1 MKKWGFCY
9 GYIKMKKLKKW
20 FRKDSA
26 VAWIFLAPSG
36 IGFALFYLIPFA
48 MGVFY
53 SFMDS
58 TVDSHFVGL
67 DNYRELLE
75 SGSFRKAASN
85 TFYFS
90 VVSVPLMLVLS
101 LGLAMLLNKNIY
113 LLKWLRT
120 AYVLPLVVQFKQL
133 ISTADNFADVDGAV
147 ISIIGDESRA
157 FFSGQKSV
165 EEVAKLIQNKTTTFL
180 NE

>member
-1 MKKWGFCY
+1 MKKWGFWY
-9 GYIKMKKLKKW
+9 GIMKKMK
-20 FRKDSA
+20 R
-26 VAWIFLAPSG
+26 WIARIQQLHGCFSHRVLLDLR
-36 IGFALFYLIPFA
+36 LFYLIPFA

-67 DNYRELLE
+67 DNYRELLA

-90 VVSVPLMLVLS
+90 AVSVPLMLVLS

-113 LLKWLRT
+113 FRKWLRT
-120 AYVLPLVVQFKQL
+120 AYVLPLVVPV
-133 ISTADNFADVDGAV
+133 A
-147 ISIIGDESRA
+147 SIILSLADPVRLERLLECLAERLRIRTCGLDEDRCRPKCHHCRL
-157 FFSGQKSV
+157 FM
-165 EEVAKLIQNKTTTFL
+165 EEHRL
-180 NE
+180 